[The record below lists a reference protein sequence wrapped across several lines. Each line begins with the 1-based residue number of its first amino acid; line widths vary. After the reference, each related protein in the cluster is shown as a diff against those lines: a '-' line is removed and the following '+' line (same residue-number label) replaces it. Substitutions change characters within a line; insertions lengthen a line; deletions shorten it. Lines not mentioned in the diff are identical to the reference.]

1 MLSQFLTS
9 QLFAFLLI
17 FCRLGSAF
25 VLLPG
30 FGEAYVA
37 VRIRLMLALM
47 FSLTLTPV
55 LHNLPAPPSSVFL
68 LTTLIVGEILTGLFI
83 GGLARLL
90 IAAMHIAGTAIAYQS
105 SLASALTL
113 DIAAF
118 QGQDTSL
125 GNLMT
130 VTAVMLLFATNL
142 DHVMLKGI
150 ADSYSLF
157 VPGQFPPIA
166 DFAKSATQTMSG
178 AFRMAL
184 QLAAPNIVIG
194 MIFYLGGGILSRL
207 MPTMQ
212 IFFVMLAPQ
221 LLLSFFVLMVS
232 FSAMMM
238 WYLDY
243 FRDSLSV
250 FLPPG

>member
-1 MLSQFLTS
+1 MLQQFLTS
-9 QLFAFLLI
+9 QIFAFLLV

-30 FGEAYVA
+30 FGEIYVA
-37 VRIRLMLALM
+37 VRARLMLALM

-55 LHNLPAPPSSVFL
+55 VHNIPPVPTDAFAL
-68 LTTLIVGEILTGLFI
+68 MTLMGGEILTGLFL
-83 GGLARLL
+83 GGLSRLL
-90 IAAMHIAGTAIAYQS
+90 IAAMHIAATAIAYQS

-113 DIAAF
+113 DIAQF

-125 GNLMT
+125 GNLMS
-130 VTAVMLLFATNL
+130 VTAVVLLFATDL
-142 DHVMLKGI
+142 DHLMLKGL
-150 ADSYSLF
+150 ADSYTLF

-166 DFAKSATQTMSG
+166 DFAQSATQTMNG

-194 MIFYLGGGILSRL
+194 MILYLGGGIISRL

-212 IFFVMLAPQ
+212 IFFIMMAPQ
-221 LLLSFFVLMVS
+221 LLISFFIIMVT
-232 FSAMMM
+232 FSAIML
-238 WYLDY
+238 WYINY
-243 FRDSLSV
+243 FKDSLSV
-250 FLPPG
+250 FLAP